1 MLQST
6 FSNTNVSKYE
16 PNLLNLTDF
25 CKGIAIVWIFIVH
38 YQGGWFGWQGVHI
51 FIVLSGFGLAYSCL
65 KKNEN
70 PQGKAWYLKRF
81 RRVLPVYWLVVL
93 CSLPFLIV
101 FQIVLGSEIWSAL
114 IRTFLDFLLL
124 RNFFEQFMG
133 GATGAL
139 WYIPFIISCYLSFP
153 FLYSHMRK
161 CSTAKGYLLIV
172 LTVAAVE
179 FLYRAVAIY
188 WLDGLPISYDHKF
201 LGFIPDSVS
210 PLDRL
215 PNWLFGIFQRRSPFV
230 FFPSRIAEFTLG
242 VVAAFAIV
250 QNSQRLNKILLN
262 SYMVL
267 MGMLIWLAGQALL
280 YVGLWGWIFAD
291 FVIALGLILL
301 MLNLADFFQKTAP
314 SLFQLVT
321 WLGIWSYYI
330 YLTHQPFTRV
340 FRGIEIKLL
349 TADANI
355 FSGLVSLTLFGLTIA
370 SVYIA
375 SWLVMKFDRSRV
387 PELVT
392 QRMSRIISLRR

>member
-1 MLQST
+1 MI
-6 FSNTNVSKYE
+6 
-16 PNLLNLTDF
+16 LL
-25 CKGIAIVWIFIVH
+25 A
-38 YQGGWFGWQGVHI
+38 
-51 FIVLSGFGLAYSCL
+51 
-65 KKNEN
+65 
-70 PQGKAWYLKRF
+70 
-81 RRVLPVYWLVVL
+81 
-93 CSLPFLIV
+93 
-101 FQIVLGSEIWSAL
+101 
-114 IRTFLDFLLL
+114 
-124 RNFFEQFMG
+124 
-133 GATGAL
+133 
-139 WYIPFIISCYLSFP
+139 
-153 FLYSHMRK
+153 
-161 CSTAKGYLLIV
+161 
-172 LTVAAVE
+172 VAAVE

-188 WLDGLPISYDHKF
+188 WLDGLPLSYDHKF

-215 PNWLFGIFQRRSPFV
+215 PNWLFGIFQTRSPFC

-242 VVAAFAIV
+242 IVAAFAIM
-250 QNSQRLNKILLN
+250 QNIQRLNKTLLN
-262 SYMVL
+262 PYVGL

-291 FVIALGLILL
+291 FVIALGLILW
-301 MLNLADFFQKTAP
+301 MPNLADFFQKTAP
-314 SLFQLVT
+314 SLFQMVT

-349 TADANI
+349 TADTNI

-392 QRMSRIISLRR
+392 QRMSKIISLRR